1 MLHSLAEQVSKYSR
15 MIQSNPGW
23 EYIGVYADEGITGT
37 KEDRPEFQ

>member
-1 MLHSLAEQVSKYSR
+1 MLHSLAQQVSKYSR